1 MYFWKHDSFPARL
14 RPNLCWN
21 HASEKLPSSALI
33 TPCERYVTG
42 WEDTQH
48 TLAIVILDLISMDSV
63 KKAALGLFFTCFTI
77 HSCDLNFYCFW
88 KHPQSYSI
96 SSSDAILIE
105 CLMLSS
111 LLCVLGSSLSNVN
124 TTQKSYYAGG
134 RFNHITTV
142 PRDLPK
148 AQVTLSQAVYVLM
161 ARIQE
166 AYHTNW
172 PCRRNKRKNQVKK
185 ICLKFKS
192 ELRFEIASFEL

>member
-1 MYFWKHDSFPARL
+1 MLESYKM
-14 RPNLCWN
+14 
-21 HASEKLPSSALI
+21 PSSALI
-33 TPCERYVTG
+33 TPRERYVTG

-48 TLAIVILDLISMDSV
+48 TVAVVILDLISMDSV
-63 KKAALGLFFTCFTI
+63 KKAAIGLFSTCFTI
-77 HSCDLNFYCFW
+77 YSCDLNFYCFW
-88 KHPQSYSI
+88 KHPHSSSM
-96 SSSDAILIE
+96 SSSDAILIT

-124 TTQKSYYAGG
+124 TAQKSYYAGG

-148 AQVTLSQAVYVLM
+148 AQVTLSQTVYVLTG
-161 ARIQE
+161 IQE
-166 AYHTNW
+166 ACHTNW

-192 ELRFEIASFEL
+192 ELWFEITSFEL